1 MLDRTHFYISIVLIY
16 LNVHISTYSVIY
28 LYHLLQQYFFFTMK
42 VNNLTSRF
50 ESAYTKAVD
59 LANYLTELLKK
70 NQTLL
75 TEEDIK
81 MNTIEGKLER
91 TVDAVLNYKIN
102 ITDPS
107 YRLFNEIN
115 MKQFAAN
122 IYLTKVVKI
131 INKLHEAAEKMEITD
146 IPLNNENP
154 STQADLDVI
163 KYLYRR
169 KPADAVTIHFDIL
182 TDLLWKNDGNYTLAD
197 AFNKMCNDLKNNNT
211 KTILV
216 TVEKARSQVCVK
228 KYGDIY
234 RALQDVVVDEYAG
247 ARNSLVNLVDVL
259 KIGDE
264 NVTDVFEFLANR

>member
-1 MLDRTHFYISIVLIY
+1 
-16 LNVHISTYSVIY
+16 
-28 LYHLLQQYFFFTMK
+28 MK
-42 VNNLTSRF
+42 INNLTSRF

-59 LANYLTELLKK
+59 LANYLTELSKK

-91 TVDAVLNYKIN
+91 AVDAVLTYKIN
-102 ITDPS
+102 VTDPS

-115 MKQFAAN
+115 LKQFAAN
-122 IYLTKVVKI
+122 IYLTKIVKI
-131 INKLHEAAEKMEITD
+131 INKLHEAAEKIEITNL
-146 IPLNNENP
+146 PQSTENR

-163 KYLYRR
+163 KYLYKR

-182 TDLLWKNDGNYTLAD
+182 TDLLWEDNENYTLVD
-197 AFNKMCNDLKNNNT
+197 AFNKMCNDLKNNDT

-216 TVEKARSQVCVK
+216 TIEKARSQVCVK
-228 KYGDIY
+228 KYGDIF
-234 RALQDVVVDEYAG
+234 RALQDVIFEEHAD
-247 ARNSLVNLVDVL
+247 ARNSLVNLVDIL
-259 KIGDE
+259 KSGDE